1 MKKVIFTLAIAVLG
15 LTAGAQDKKGDKS
28 IKFGVG
34 ATLGLPIGDAK
45 TFSNLVY
52 GGDIQA
58 EYAAA
63 ETVGLTLSAGYNSF
77 AIKGGF
83 GLSVTAI
90 PVLVGG
96 KFYFSEKAYGHA
108 QAGVAFLNNGG
119 GTGFVYAPAIGYSV
133 SENFDLAVKYQA
145 ISKNG
150 TTSYIGLRIGYSF

>member
-1 MKKVIFTLAIAVLG
+1 MKKVIFTLAIATLG
-15 LTAGAQDKKGDKS
+15 LTAVAQDKGSDKTV
-28 IKFGVG
+28 KFGVG

-45 TFSNLVY
+45 TYSNLVY

-83 GLSVTAI
+83 GLTVTAI
-90 PVLVGG
+90 PVLAGG
-96 KFYFSEKAYGHA
+96 KFYFAEKFYGHA

-119 GTGFVYAPAIGYSV
+119 GTGFAYAPAIGFNA
-133 SENFDLAVKYQA
+133 SENFDVAVKYQA

-150 TTSYIGLRIGYSF
+150 TTAYIGLRVGYSF